1 MQKIAGKVW
10 NFGKDI
16 DTDLIIAAR
25 YLNTSDP
32 KELAKH
38 VMEDADPDFVNKM
51 SPGDI
56 IVAGENFGCGSSRE
70 HAPIALKAAGIAA
83 VVAPTF
89 ARIFYRNAFNMGLPI
104 FELPESAEIKE
115 GAAAQGGGG
124 DQHRHECGD
133 DHQPHD
139 EEGLQLYA
147 DPGIHAGAPQRGRP
161 DELRGGRNRK
171 AGDGMSSYKI
181 ALIKGDGIGPEIIDE
196 AVKVL
201 DAVASCEGFEL
212 RYNEVLM
219 GGCAYD
225 ITGDPLPQ
233 ETIDVSLNADAVLFG
248 AIGGEKW
255 DTLPREK
262 RPESGLLR
270 FRKELGVFANLR
282 PAVVYDELVNA
293 SSLKPE
299 IVKGVDLMVVRELI
313 GGIYF
318 GEPKGR
324 EGNERAYNTMVYTRD
339 EIVRIAHTAFQIAM
353 ERDKRVC
360 SVDKANVL
368 DVSQL
373 WRDTVE
379 EVAKEYP
386 EVTLSHMYVDNA
398 AMQLIRDPKQFDVI
412 LTGNIFGDI
421 LSDEASML
429 SGSIGLLPSASV
441 GNKIG
446 VYEPIHGSA
455 PDIAGQGIAN
465 PIATIASASMMLRFA
480 LGETKAA
487 DRIDAAIKQALA
499 EGYRTKDLAQF
510 DAKEVCS
517 TSEMGS
523 IIANYAAKCKH

>member
-1 MQKIAGKVW
+1 MK
-10 NFGKDI
+10 
-16 DTDLIIAAR
+16 T
-25 YLNTSDP
+25 
-32 KELAKH
+32 
-38 VMEDADPDFVNKM
+38 
-51 SPGDI
+51 
-56 IVAGENFGCGSSRE
+56 
-70 HAPIALKAAGIAA
+70 
-83 VVAPTF
+83 
-89 ARIFYRNAFNMGLPI
+89 
-104 FELPESAEIKE
+104 
-115 GAAAQGGGG
+115 
-124 DQHRHECGD
+124 
-133 DHQPHD
+133 
-139 EEGLQLYA
+139 
-147 DPGIHAGAPQRGRP
+147 
-161 DELRGGRNRK
+161 
-171 AGDGMSSYKI
+171 YKI
-181 ALIKGDGIGPEIIDE
+181 ALIKGDGIGPEIVDE

-201 DAVASCEGFEL
+201 DAVASCFDFDFSYDEA
-212 RYNEVLM
+212 LM

-225 ITGDPLPQ
+225 MTGDPLPA
-233 ETIDVSLNADAVLFG
+233 ETVKKALSSDAVLFG

-255 DTLPREK
+255 DSLPREK

-270 FRKELGVFANLR
+270 FRKELGVYANLR
-282 PAVVYDELVNA
+282 PAVVYDELANA

-324 EGNERAYNTMVYTRD
+324 DENKGWNTMVYTKE
-339 EIVRIAHTAFQIAM
+339 EIVRIAHQAFKIAM
-353 ERDKRVC
+353 ERNKRVC

-373 WRDTVE
+373 WRETVE

-386 EVTLSHMYVDNA
+386 EVELSHMYVDNA
-398 AMQLIRDPKQFDVI
+398 AMQLIRDPKQFDVM

-441 GNKIG
+441 GAKIG

-465 PIATIASASMMLRFA
+465 PIATIASASMMLRYA
-480 LGETKAA
+480 LGENEAA
-487 DRIDAAIKQALA
+487 DKIDEAIKRALN
-499 EGYRTKDLAQF
+499 EGYRTKDLAQY
-510 DAKEVCS
+510 DAKELCS

>member
-1 MQKIAGKVW
+1 MK
-10 NFGKDI
+10 
-16 DTDLIIAAR
+16 
-25 YLNTSDP
+25 
-32 KELAKH
+32 
-38 VMEDADPDFVNKM
+38 
-51 SPGDI
+51 
-56 IVAGENFGCGSSRE
+56 
-70 HAPIALKAAGIAA
+70 
-83 VVAPTF
+83 
-89 ARIFYRNAFNMGLPI
+89 
-104 FELPESAEIKE
+104 
-115 GAAAQGGGG
+115 
-124 DQHRHECGD
+124 
-133 DHQPHD
+133 
-139 EEGLQLYA
+139 
-147 DPGIHAGAPQRGRP
+147 
-161 DELRGGRNRK
+161 
-171 AGDGMSSYKI
+171 SYKI
-181 ALIKGDGIGPEIIDE
+181 AVIKGDGIGPEIVDE
-196 AVKVL
+196 AIKVL
-201 DAVASCEGFEL
+201 DAVAACENIEFN
-212 RYNEVLM
+212 YTEVLM

-225 ITGDPLPQ
+225 ATGDPLPQ
-233 ETIDVSLNADAVLFG
+233 ETINVSLSSDAVLFG

-255 DTLPREK
+255 DALPREK

-282 PAVVYDELVNA
+282 PANVYDELVNA

-324 EGNERAYNTMVYTRD
+324 DENKGWNTMVYSRD
-339 EIVRIAHTAFQIAM
+339 EVIRIAHVAFKIAM
-353 ERDKRVC
+353 ERSKKVC

-373 WRDTVE
+373 WREVVI
-379 EVAKEYP
+379 EVAREYP

-441 GNKIG
+441 GANVG

-465 PIATIASASMMLRFA
+465 PIATIASAAMMLRYA
-480 LGETKAA
+480 LGENAAA
-487 DRIDAAIKQALA
+487 DRIDYGIKQALA
-499 EGYRTKDLAQF
+499 QGYRTRDISNF
-510 DAKEVCS
+510 DAKEICS

-523 IIANYAAKCKH
+523 IIANFAAKCKR

>member
-1 MQKIAGKVW
+1 MK
-10 NFGKDI
+10 
-16 DTDLIIAAR
+16 
-25 YLNTSDP
+25 
-32 KELAKH
+32 
-38 VMEDADPDFVNKM
+38 
-51 SPGDI
+51 
-56 IVAGENFGCGSSRE
+56 
-70 HAPIALKAAGIAA
+70 
-83 VVAPTF
+83 
-89 ARIFYRNAFNMGLPI
+89 
-104 FELPESAEIKE
+104 
-115 GAAAQGGGG
+115 
-124 DQHRHECGD
+124 
-133 DHQPHD
+133 
-139 EEGLQLYA
+139 
-147 DPGIHAGAPQRGRP
+147 
-161 DELRGGRNRK
+161 
-171 AGDGMSSYKI
+171 SYNI

-201 DAVASCEGFEL
+201 DAVAACEEIEFNY
-212 RYNEVLM
+212 REVLM

-225 ITGDPLPQ
+225 VTGDPLPQ
-233 ETIDVSLNADAVLFG
+233 ETIDVSLSSDAVLFG
-248 AIGGEKW
+248 AIGGQKW
-255 DTLPREK
+255 DNLPREK

-282 PAVVYDELVNA
+282 PATVYDELVNA

-324 EGNERAYNTMVYTRD
+324 DENRGWNTMVYTRP
-339 EIVRIAHTAFQIAM
+339 EIERIAHVAFKIAM
-353 ERDKRVC
+353 ERSKKVC

-373 WRDTVE
+373 WREVVE

-386 EVTLSHMYVDNA
+386 EVELSHMYVDNA
-398 AMQLIRDPKQFDVI
+398 AMQLIRDPRQFDVI

-441 GNKIG
+441 GAKIG

-465 PIATIASASMMLRFA
+465 PIATIASAAMMLRYA
-480 LGETKAA
+480 LNENAAA
-487 DRIDAAIKQALA
+487 DRIDYGIKQALA
-499 EGYRTKDLAQF
+499 QGYRTKDLASF
-510 DAKEVCS
+510 DAKEICS

-523 IIANYAAKCKH
+523 IIANFAAKCKR